1 MLKLTVKL
9 YRHGKLKNKL
19 KIREGCCIYQETC
32 SAYAERIINEKGEL
46 KAFLLILQRVLL
58 CNPIGYKT
66 LGVNLYEKCD
76 ADKKMQSQLKA
87 NLILVIAL
95 SMILPMQLTSFFIF
109 KELAL
114 KPISYIVKKVDS

>member
-9 YRHGKLKNKL
+9 YRHGGFKKKL

-66 LGVNLYEKCD
+66 LGVNLYEKGD
-76 ADKKMQSQLKA
+76 ADKKKQSQLKA
-87 NLILVIAL
+87 NLILTIAL
-95 SMILPMQLTSFFIF
+95 LMVLPMQLTSFFVF

-114 KPISYIVKKVDS
+114 KPISSIVKKIDS